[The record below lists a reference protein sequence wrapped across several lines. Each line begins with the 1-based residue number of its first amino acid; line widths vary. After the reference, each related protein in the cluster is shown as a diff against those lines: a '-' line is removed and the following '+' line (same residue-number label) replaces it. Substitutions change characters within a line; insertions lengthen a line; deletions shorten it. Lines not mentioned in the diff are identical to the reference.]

1 MSGLSDFSA
10 KNLLNYICGQTP
22 MPALPGGTLP
32 TYASGNFTNF
42 GVWLALMTAVDTD
55 AGTGGTEVSGT
66 GYARTQVAGAVAAT
80 ASFSTASPNITMT
93 TKPAWITN
101 PAGMNVFDLTTMTQ
115 IGTVSTWSGTA
126 LVLTGNA
133 AANSSGTTDNL
144 AFSSFSPATASAPS
158 QITNAGIVAFPQAGA
173 GGWGTVIAFE
183 LRDAVTSGNLL
194 AWDYIGNFS
203 WLPAT
208 VSAASPGVITAH
220 AHGYANGDPFVF
232 STEYGGTAPTFSAGN
247 YTGVQ
252 TAAGVATDSL
262 QVTGVNTSAT
272 GNGMIRK
279 IVQQSIPANVTAS
292 FAASTLTATAA

>member
-10 KNLLNYICGQTP
+10 KNLLNYICGQAP
-22 MPALPGGTLP
+22 FPALPGGTLP

-42 GVWLALMTAVDTD
+42 GVWLALLTAVDTD
-55 AGTGGTEVSGT
+55 AGTGGTEVSG
-66 GYARTQVAGAVAAT
+66 GSYARTQVAGAVAAT

-101 PAGMNVFDLTTMTQ
+101 PAGMNVFDLTNMTQ

-126 LVLTGNA
+126 LVLTANA
-133 AANSSGTTDNL
+133 AANSTGSTDNL
-144 AFSSFSPATASAPS
+144 AFSSFSPATGSAPS
-158 QITNAGIVAFPQAGA
+158 QITNAGVVGFPQATA
-173 GGWGTVIAFE
+173 NWGTVIAFE
-183 LRDAVTSGNLL
+183 LRDALTSGNLL

-220 AHGYANGDPFVF
+220 AHGYSNGDPFIF

-252 TAAGVATDSL
+252 TAAGVATDTL
-262 QVTGVNTSAT
+262 NVTGVNTSAT